1 VPCFQPIYSRKFIV
15 IRVPLFQAFASL
27 ILFFVNLFTGNFGN
41 KAMKIILDVKDD
53 KASFMME
60 VLKNFKDVKA
70 TQLTGY
76 KADVLEGIKEAVEEV
91 KLIKQGKLKGIPAK
105 DLI

>member
-1 VPCFQPIYSRKFIV
+1 
-15 IRVPLFQAFASL
+15 
-27 ILFFVNLFTGNFGN
+27 
-41 KAMKIILDVKDD
+41 MKVILDIKDD

-70 TQLTGY
+70 KPITSY
-76 KADVLEGIKEAVEEV
+76 KAGVLEGLKEAIEEV

-105 DLI
+105 DLLNEL